1 MERDDVI
8 SKLTVIFRKVFN
20 SDSLVLSD
28 ELTAN
33 DVDHWDSLTHMI
45 LITDIEDA
53 FSIKFR
59 LKELNRMRNV
69 GEMIDVI
76 ISKIQVTTTS

>member
-1 MERDDVI
+1 MERNDVI
-8 SKLTVIFRKVFN
+8 TKLTAIFRKVFN
-20 SDSLVLSD
+20 SDSLILSD

-45 LITDIEDA
+45 LITDIEDS

-76 ISKIQVTTTS
+76 ISKIQITTPS

>member
-8 SKLTVIFRKVFN
+8 SKLTEIFRKVFN

-45 LITDIEDA
+45 LITDIEDS

-69 GEMIDVI
+69 GEMIDII
-76 ISKIQVTTTS
+76 ISKIQITTPS